1 MIVLFVSECEKAA
14 WKRSRRILSHYAT
27 QIGRRTWLA
36 RISAE
41 GLQNIRREL
50 TQAASRHTAIAC
62 HRVKGRYQTELAWV
76 VGSRRHFS
84 RSGEFAFSHS
94 AASLPNANENTP
106 PAVRLLS
113 HLCILAGLFHDL
125 GKHGACFQRKLR
137 DKKSNQSDPVRHE
150 RVSLLLLLRLI
161 TLTTLP
167 PAADNALPATPIPQ
181 RPRRRG
187 MVTNDR
193 PAVGLTSLKDCQWLE
208 ALTDSK
214 KIYAALD
221 ALWKEN
227 SGKDWQE
234 FMPVEGSTLRP
245 EWGSAE
251 GDRGLPPLLS
261 VLCFLIISH
270 HKLPDGHED
279 DFAPLEKTYLNKA
292 QDVLNGL
299 QLATDYQP
307 AWLQSLRW
315 VNEIVKHA
323 RRAHYL
329 LQEQALPLQDRALWY
344 SAARYMARCA
354 LVLADHGVSSKAKIE
369 TPINPQAAQ
378 AQVCFAN
385 SWQGQLRQTLAAHL
399 EKVGRLSG
407 KAFNHLHQL
416 QHGRKANTIEASP
429 APLTAPITEEAFI
442 WQEKAERKLLAQEN
456 NVNEGFFAL
465 VMAETGS
472 GKTRGNARI
481 LAAANR
487 HQNYRLTVALG
498 LRTLTLQTGDEY
510 CDDLGFRN
518 TPDAA
523 SEQCAVMVGGALTI
537 ALHEM
542 RDAEEKD
549 EIISSSRQEEQAGI
563 ESSNLDETLYEGIT
577 GEFDYDPDT
586 PWPED
591 LTAPNNPKLNRLLQV
606 PILVCTIDHLM
617 PFLQSQRASASVLGF
632 RLAGSDLIIDEID
645 SFSTEDLP
653 ALLKLAYVV
662 GFNGRKLLLSSATLP
677 PSTARAF
684 YRAYRTGFNRWQ
696 QLQGIEPGPIR
707 CGWFSHHAAHIRLTS
722 VADNAAF
729 AKQHDRFID
738 ALLDTMQQQPVR
750 RRLGATLAPIA
761 ENEETVYRHVMQN
774 CWKLHQQWA
783 NCDPETG
790 IRYSIGCVRWSN
802 VAHTRGFAKHWLNE
816 PLGVDKVQLKLV
828 CYHAKHLPLIRNHI
842 EQTLDTLLKRKGELQ
857 PHNYPALR
865 AHLENCQRQGKTQLL
880 IVISTSPISE
890 VGRDHDY
897 DWGIIEP
904 NSYWSLIQM
913 AGRIWR
919 HRRHLEASQPNMQM
933 MSETMRGL
941 NNKPMRFTQPGPESS
956 YFKLH
961 DDAAELEQVFDLDGL
976 QERIDARFTLQEPMV
991 RATKSKEGYVYP
1003 NMRQL
1008 EHGQLQRLLEN
1019 TDQKKRPMYFIEGSD
1034 PRMLLTQRHSDCC
1047 PFRKD
1052 ANQNL
1057 LWLENDEWKYLE
1069 KKDVRK
1075 YLKNKNDTSA
1085 KIDTIT
1091 NQVKK
1096 EDIYHYPEQSYFA
1109 PEEFS
1114 RYSPL
1119 YERWQE
1125 QLAQRGLDK
1134 PHVVNALSLS
1144 AGDTFEGKYLCYS
1157 DLLGWLFVQITE

>member
-14 WKRSRRILSHYAT
+14 WKRSRRILSHYAV

-41 GLQNIRREL
+41 GLRNIRREL

-62 HRVKGRYQTELAWV
+62 HRVKGRYQTELVWI

-84 RSGEFAFSHS
+84 GSGEFAFSHS
-94 AASLPNANENTP
+94 AIPLPNVNENTP

-125 GKHGACFQRKLR
+125 GKHGACFQHKLR
-137 DKKSNQSDPVRHE
+137 DEKSNQSDPVRHE
-150 RVSLLLLLRLI
+150 RISLLLLLRLI
-161 TLTTLP
+161 TLIALP
-167 PAADNALPATPIPQ
+167 PAADNTPPATSIPP
-181 RPRRRG
+181 RPRRRIAG
-187 MVTNDR
+187 VNTR
-193 PAVGLTSLKDCQWLE
+193 PAVGLASLKNDQWLE

-214 KIYAALD
+214 KIYGALKL
-221 ALWKEN
+221 LWKEN
-227 SGKDWQE
+227 PNNDWRE
-234 FMPVEGSTLRP
+234 LIPTEGSPLRP
-245 EWGSAE
+245 EWSSTE
-251 GDRGLPPLLS
+251 GDHGLPPLLS

-270 HKLPDGHED
+270 HKLPGGHED
-279 DFAPLEKTYLNKA
+279 DFAPLEETYLNRS
-292 QDVLNGL
+292 QDLLNGL

-307 AWLQSLRW
+307 AWLQSPKW

-329 LQEQALPLQDRALWY
+329 LQEHALPLQDRALWY

-354 LVLADHGVSSKAKIE
+354 LVLADHSVSSKAKIE
-369 TPINPQAAQ
+369 IAINPQSAQ

-399 EKVGRLSG
+399 ERVGRLSG
-407 KAFNHLHQL
+407 KALNHLHQL
-416 QHGRKANTIEASP
+416 QHGRKASAIETSP
-429 APLTAPITEEAFI
+429 APLTVPITEEAFI
-442 WQEKAERKLLAQEN
+442 WQEKAERKLLQTQRQEGN
-456 NVNEGFFAL
+456 ANEGFFAL

-481 LAAANR
+481 LAAANN

-510 CDDLGFRN
+510 RDDLGFGS
-518 TPDAA
+518 TPEIVG
-523 SEQCAVMVGGALTI
+523 EQCAIMVGGALTI

-542 RDAEEKD
+542 TGTEKKD
-549 EIISSSRQEEQAGI
+549 ELISLSPQEEQAGL
-563 ESSNLDETLYEGIT
+563 ESSNLDDSLYEGIS
-577 GEFDYDPDT
+577 GEFDYDYDPDA
-586 PWPED
+586 PSWPED
-591 LTAPNNPKLNRLLQV
+591 LTAPNNPKLDRLLQV

-617 PFLQSQRASASVLGF
+617 PFLQSQRASATVLGF

-645 SFSTEDLP
+645 SFSIEDLP

-677 PSTARAF
+677 PATARAF

-696 QLQGIEPGPIR
+696 QLQGIESSPIR
-707 CGWFSHHAAHIRLTS
+707 CGWFSHHTAHIRLAS

-729 AKQHDRFID
+729 AKQHGRFIGD
-738 ALLDTMQQQPVR
+738 LLDTMQQQPVR
-750 RRLGATLAPIA
+750 RRLGADLVPIVK
-761 ENEETVYRHVMQN
+761 NEETVYRNVMQN
-774 CWKLHQQWA
+774 CWELHQQWA
-783 NCDPETG
+783 NCDPATG

-802 VAHTRGFAKHWLNE
+802 VAHTRNFAKYWLNE
-816 PLGVDKVQLKLV
+816 PLSLDKVQVKLI
-828 CYHAKHLPLIRNHI
+828 CYHAKHLPLIRHHI
-842 EQTLDTLLKRKGELQ
+842 EQILNALLTRKGNRQ
-857 PHNYPALR
+857 PHDHPTLR
-865 AHLENCQRQGKTQLL
+865 AHLENCQQQGKTQLF
-880 IVISTSPISE
+880 IVVSTSPVSE

-897 DWGIIEP
+897 DWGIVEP

-919 HRRHLEASQPNMQM
+919 HRRHLEAYQPNMRI
-933 MSETMRGL
+933 MSQTMRGL

-956 YFKLH
+956 RFALQ
-961 DDAAELEQVFDLDGL
+961 DNAAELDGVFDLDSL
-976 QERIDARFTLQEPMV
+976 QERIDARFTLQEPIIQ
-991 RATKSKEGYVYP
+991 AEKSKERYVYSD
-1003 NMRQL
+1003 MRQL
-1008 EHGQLQRLLEN
+1008 EHNQLQVLLEN
-1019 TDQKKRPMYFIEGSD
+1019 TDRQKQPMYFIEGSN

-1047 PFRKD
+1047 PFRKG
-1052 ANQNL
+1052 ANRNL
-1057 LWLENDEWKYLE
+1057 LWFEDDAWKYLE
-1069 KKDVRK
+1069 NKK
-1075 YLKNKNDTSA
+1075 DTSA
-1085 KIDTIT
+1085 KIIIIT

-1096 EDIYHYPEQSYFA
+1096 EDNYQCPEQSYFA
-1109 PEEFS
+1109 PEELS
-1114 RYSPL
+1114 WHSPL

-1134 PHVVNALSLS
+1134 PYVVNALSLS

-1157 DLLGWLFVQITE
+1157 DLLGWLFAQRIG